1 MPTYSKLRQQNPKE
15 FNELV
20 DFLSSLK

>member
-1 MPTYSKLRQQNPKE
+1 MPSFSTLRQRSPKE

-20 DFLSSLK
+20 NFLSSLR